1 MKHDIRA
8 KVPNVVLLTGKG
20 GTGKRYI
27 IHRLLQIVNQNY
39 IQKGGNN
46 NVKYIWIIAN
56 NNLNAVDIDGYT
68 IASLLYQRIG
78 NKSNQSD
85 DSKVLVR
92 KFSLQAIQY
101 LEDQEI
107 DKNIWLII
115 LDEISNITVQKL
127 GQLSCLFE
135 IGMKNNKLFVSIPV
149 LLVGDF
155 N

>member
-107 DKNIWLII
+107 DKNFLLII
-115 LDEISNITVQKL
+115 LNEISNVTV
-127 GQLSCLFE
+127 
-135 IGMKNNKLFVSIPV
+135 
-149 LLVGDF
+149 
-155 N
+155 